1 MTDNVYM
8 SEAHDESSRDFR
20 SRSHSEDC
28 AESPTEVTCEIPVID
43 ATHDRFKPENVEVT
57 GN

>member
-1 MTDNVYM
+1 M

-43 ATHDRFKPENVEVT
+43 ATYDRFKHENVEVT